1 MPRKPR
7 KKKPLNA
14 RRVKNWV
21 LSFLGLTII
30 FFAITFTVARIAIK
44 TVPDYIADLQAVLSK
59 QSGFD
64 VRIGVLD
71 AEISWLVP
79 RLNLINVNVFDPQ
92 GTRHVLHLD
101 TIDFSLD
108 WIASLRTRSL
118 VVGEISLSGLNAEL
132 TVNRQSQL
140 LFQDYV
146 VSENIDL
153 VQDAAGSSDD
163 AIFQLSER
171 MRYLL
176 NNLDFRIVDSQLRF
190 TDQRRSQ
197 KPKVFSHFN
206 LHLVNQGDQHLI
218 ELRAELPKTYG
229 RYLRLVAEAEGDLFD
244 YKNLQ
249 GKLQLSLENIVAATW
264 LDEYWGELG
273 VAANAD
279 LNADIWLAWQ
289 GTQLNDLY
297 SRFSLQDAALHYLD
311 SEVRSWHMESLSGEL
326 WWQNTDDGWTLD
338 VRDLQAIR
346 GSEVWPKSSAFNLQ
360 YKDSQRAVNLS
371 ADFMRVE
378 SMVYLADMLNSAA
391 IMENSWFNLLAN
403 YQPSGD
409 VKYLQLM
416 MQLDNA
422 DSLQFN
428 ADFDRV
434 SFKLPELE
442 PSAVDNLRGSIVY
455 QDNNAKLKLHSSE
468 SRLHFKRLFRDSM
481 EITQL
486 TGEIDLQR
494 QPDGW
499 QVSSEHLRMHT
510 PHLESQSRFI
520 ISLPENAPAF
530 MDLTTRYQNGNA
542 EFVGRYL
549 PASIMGRNTLAWLD
563 RSILSGRISQGGYQF
578 YGNLQDMPFRASQG
592 VSLAVFDV
600 EQVTLDYQEKWP
612 QINAIDAQLRFEN
625 ESMQLDAKR
634 GKLFDSQIK
643 QTRVEISSFR
653 KPLLNIDGA
662 IDTNLADIAKF
673 FSGSP
678 LDKAIPGY
686 FDNVLLQG
694 KGELALQLDIPLQG
708 KQPVN
713 WRGALRPEQASLTL
727 KRENYQF
734 EGLTGELQF
743 ADGLFEA
750 DGLRARLGEHEL
762 AITVKPADTEIK
774 QHHIT
779 IDGVVDIKQ
788 FLSPLPMVHEYLN
801 GAAHWQ
807 VAIDLSP
814 AQTQTL
820 PQPVLA
826 LRASSQLES
835 VVSRLPGPLAKPSV
849 SALAAELKLRV
860 MPDQKMQLE
869 LQLADNRL
877 LILNELHDYW
887 ALDMAAPSI
896 KGRALISKQSTLA
909 HSLARP
915 LDINLQYLNL
925 PQFID
930 GSSVQDS
937 LEPAAK
943 KQVSES
949 RESHGL
955 DAIKPGDIPSV
966 SLTIAQ
972 LMWDDYVFR
981 DVRLSTTQTRNAMMI
996 KTLKLSTDDYDLSS
1010 EGSWQSSWSQQHSTH
1025 LKTQIQLHDLGRAL
1039 KRLGIT
1045 DDIENTRG
1053 LVDLDLRWN
1062 DKPYAFSWG
1071 KLNGSG
1077 RLALKDGVLSKINA
1091 GPARMLGLF
1100 NLKTVLSLDFASQL
1114 SEGFAFDQA
1123 GGSFS
1128 ISRGNI
1134 YSDNLSIESKVAD
1147 ILLRGRLDMQKKT
1160 VDQTIRVRPHVGSSV
1175 AFGTTVV
1182 AGPAAGG
1189 LVYLLQKM
1197 FTPDKL
1203 SEYEY
1208 RVSGS
1213 LKKPQVTLL
1222 SVPENQTQE
1231 TPPGATTA
1239 DEF

>member
-1 MPRKPR
+1 LSRKPR

-44 TVPDYIADLQAVLSK
+44 TVPDYIADLQTVLSR
-59 QSGFD
+59 QTGFD

-71 AEISWLVP
+71 AEINWLVP

-92 GTRHVLHLD
+92 GTHHVLHLD

-108 WIASLRTRSL
+108 WVASLRTRSL
-118 VVGEISLSGLNAEL
+118 VIGEISLSGLNAEL
-132 TVNRQSQL
+132 TVNQRSQL

-146 VSENIDL
+146 ISENIER
-153 VQDAAGSSDD
+153 VQDAAVSNGE
-163 AIFQLSER
+163 AVFQLSER

-176 NNLDFRIVDSQLRF
+176 NNLDFRIVDSQLRY

-197 KPKVFSHFN
+197 KPKVFNHFK
-206 LHLVNQGDQHLI
+206 LHLMNQGDQHLV
-218 ELRAELPKTYG
+218 ELKAELPQSFG
-229 RYLRLVAEAEGDLFD
+229 RYLRLVAEVEGDLFD
-244 YKNLQ
+244 YKNLA
-249 GKLQLSLENIVAATW
+249 GKLQLSLENIVAAAW

-279 LNADIWLAWQ
+279 MSADIWIAWQ
-289 GTQLNDLY
+289 GTRINDLY

-311 SEVRSWHMESLSGEL
+311 SEVRSWQMDSLAGEL
-326 WWQNTDDGWTLD
+326 WWQHTADGWVLD

-346 GSEVWPKSSAFNLQ
+346 GDEVWPKSTAFNLRYNTQ
-360 YKDSQRAVNLS
+360 QQAVSLQ

-391 IMENSWFNLLAN
+391 IVENSWLNLLAD

-409 VKYLQLM
+409 VKYLQLK

-434 SFKLPELE
+434 SFKLPQFE
-442 PSAVDNLRGSIVY
+442 PSAVDNLRGAIVY
-455 QDNNAKLKLHSSE
+455 QDSNAKLNLHSTE
-468 SRLHFKRLFRDSM
+468 SRLHFRRLFRDSM
-481 EITQL
+481 DITRL
-486 TGEIDLQR
+486 TGQVDLQR
-494 QPDGW
+494 QLDGW
-499 QVSSEHLRMHT
+499 QLSSEHLRMHT
-510 PHLESQSRFI
+510 PHIELQSRFI
-520 ISLPENAPAF
+520 ISIPNNAPAF

-542 EFVGRYL
+542 EFVSRYL
-549 PASIMGRNTLAWLD
+549 PASIMGPNTLAWLD
-563 RSILSGRISQGGYQF
+563 RSILSGRISQGGYLF
-578 YGNLQDMPFRASQG
+578 YGNLRDMPFRSSQG

-600 EQVTLDYQEKWP
+600 EQVKLDYQKNWP
-612 QINAIDAQLRFEN
+612 QIDDIDAQLRFEN
-625 ESMQLDAKR
+625 ERMQIDAKR
-634 GKLFDSQIK
+634 AQLLDSQIK

-653 KPLLNIDGA
+653 QPVLQINGA
-662 IDTNLADIAKF
+662 IDTKLADIGRF
-673 FSGSP
+673 FNDSP
-678 LDKAIPGY
+678 LHKAIPAY

-694 KGELALQLDIPLQG
+694 EGALALQLRIPLKG

-713 WRGALRPEQASLTL
+713 WSGVLKPAQAKLTL
-727 KRENYQF
+727 QRENYQF
-734 EGLTGELQF
+734 DRLNGELKF

-750 DGLRARLGEHEL
+750 DGLRARLGEHDL
-762 AITVKPADTEIK
+762 TIDVKPTHAETK
-774 QHHIT
+774 QHHIN
-779 IDGVVDIKQ
+779 IDGLIDIKQ
-788 FLSPLPMVHEYLN
+788 FLSPLPLVHDYLS

-807 VAIDLSP
+807 VDLDLSP
-814 AQTQTL
+814 TPGL
-820 PQPVLA
+820 RQPVLN
-826 LRASSQLES
+826 LHASSQLES
-835 VVSRLPGPLAKPSV
+835 VLSSLPGPLAKTSV
-849 SALAAELKLRV
+849 NTLPAALKLRV

-869 LQLADNRL
+869 LRL
-877 LILNELHDYW
+877 KDDTELQLNELSDYW
-887 ALDMAAPSI
+887 ALDIAAPSI
-896 KGRALISKQSTLA
+896 KGHAIISKQSTLA

-915 LDINLQYLNL
+915 LDINLQYLDL
-925 PQFID
+925 RQFID
-930 GSSVQDS
+930 ADQYT
-937 LEPAAK
+937 AAQ
-943 KQVSES
+943 KQSAE
-949 RESHGL
+949 R
-955 DAIKPGDIPSV
+955 DASQRLHTVKPGDIPSV
-966 SLTIAQ
+966 NLNISQ
-972 LMWDDYVFR
+972 LLWDDYVFR
-981 DVRLSTTQTRNAMMI
+981 DVLLSSTQTRNAMMI
-996 KTLKLSTDDYDLSS
+996 KALKLSTDHYDLSS
-1010 EGSWQSSWSQQHSTH
+1010 EGSWQSSWSQQHTTH
-1025 LKTQIQLHDLGRAL
+1025 LKSQIRLHDLGGAL
-1039 KRLGIT
+1039 KALDIT

-1053 LVDLDLRWN
+1053 VVDLDLRWN
-1062 DKPYAFSWG
+1062 DAPYAFSWAQ
-1071 KLNGSG
+1071 LNGSG
-1077 RLALKDGVLSKINA
+1077 RLALEDGVLSKINA

-1114 SEGFAFDQA
+1114 TEGFAFDQA

-1128 ISRGNI
+1128 ISKGNI

-1197 FTPDKL
+1197 FTPDKF

-1208 RVSGS
+1208 RVTGS
-1213 LKKPQVTLL
+1213 LQKPQVTLL
-1222 SVPENQTQE
+1222 SVPDAK
-1231 TPPGATTA
+1231 GAESGA
-1239 DEF
+1239 GAVDEF

>member
-1 MPRKPR
+1 MSRKPR
-7 KKKPLNA
+7 KKKPLNF

-44 TVPDYIADLQAVLSK
+44 TVPDYIADLQAVLSD

-71 AEISWLVP
+71 AEINWLVP

-101 TIDFSLD
+101 AIDFSLD
-108 WIASLRTRSL
+108 WVASLRTRSL
-118 VVGEISLSGLNAEL
+118 VVGEISLSGLNAEF
-132 TVNRQSQL
+132 TVNQQSQL

-146 VSENIDL
+146 ISENIDR
-153 VQDAAGSSDD
+153 VQDAADSNGE
-163 AIFQLSER
+163 AVFQLSEH

-197 KPKVFSHFN
+197 KPKVFNHFN

-218 ELRAELPKTYG
+218 ELKAELPQAFG
-229 RYLRLVAEAEGDLFD
+229 RYLRLVAQVEGDLFD
-244 YKNLQ
+244 YKNLAGQ
-249 GKLQLSLENIVAATW
+249 LQLSLENIVAAAW

-289 GTQLNDLY
+289 GRQIKDLY

-311 SEVRSWHMESLSGEL
+311 SEVRSWQMESLAGEL
-326 WWQNTDDGWTLD
+326 WWQDTTDGWTLD

-346 GSEVWPKSSAFNLQ
+346 GNEVWPKSTALNLQ
-360 YKDSQRAVNLS
+360 YKTQQQEVSLR

-391 IMENSWFNLLAN
+391 IVENSWLNLLAD

-409 VKYLQLM
+409 VKYLQLT

-434 SFKLPELE
+434 SFKLPKFE
-442 PSAVDNLRGSIVY
+442 PSAVDNLRGAIEY
-455 QDNNAKLKLHSSE
+455 QNSNAKLKLQSSE
-468 SRLHFKRLFRDSM
+468 SRLHFDRLFRDSM
-481 EITQL
+481 ELSQL
-486 TGEIDLQR
+486 SGEVDLQR
-494 QPDGW
+494 QKAGW
-499 QVSSEHLRMHT
+499 QVSSEYLRMHT
-510 PHLESQSRFI
+510 PHIESQSRFI
-520 ISLPENAPAF
+520 ISLPEDAPAF

-542 EFVGRYL
+542 EYISRYL
-549 PASIMGRNTLAWLD
+549 PASIMGANTLAWLD
-563 RSILSGRISQGGYQF
+563 RSIVSGRIRQGAYQF
-578 YGNLQDMPFRASQG
+578 YGALRDMPFRASQG

-600 EQVTLDYQEKWP
+600 EQVKLDYQKNWP
-612 QINAIDAQLRFEN
+612 QIDGIDGQLRFEN
-625 ESMQLDAKR
+625 ERMQIDATR
-634 GKLFDSQIK
+634 GQLLNSQIK

-653 KPLLNIDGA
+653 QPVLQIDGA
-662 IDTNLADIAKF
+662 IDAQLADIGQF
-673 FSGSP
+673 FNSSP
-678 LDKAIPGY
+678 LHKTIPAY

-694 KGELALQLDIPLQG
+694 EGELALQLRIPLKG
-708 KQPVN
+708 KQSVN
-713 WRGALRPEQASLTL
+713 WSGVLRPDQARLTL
-727 KRENYQF
+727 QRENYQF
-734 EGLTGELQF
+734 DQLHGELKF
-743 ADGLFEA
+743 ADGLFDA
-750 DGLRARLGEHEL
+750 GDLHARLGRHDL
-762 AITVKPADTEIK
+762 AIAVKSTDADTK
-774 QHHIT
+774 QHHIA
-779 IDGVVDIKQ
+779 IDGLIDINQ
-788 FLSPLPMVHEYLN
+788 FLSPLPAVHDYFS
-801 GAAHWQ
+801 GASHWQ

-814 AQTQTL
+814 TQGQS
-820 PQPVLA
+820 QPVLD

-835 VVSRLPGPLAKPSV
+835 VLSRLPGPLAKSSV
-849 SALAAELKLRV
+849 RPLPANLQLRV
-860 MPDQKMQLE
+860 MPDQKMQLQ
-869 LQLADNRL
+869 LQLADDRQL
-877 LILNELHDYW
+877 QLNELSDFW
-887 ALDMAAPSI
+887 ALDIAAPSI
-896 KGRALISKQSTLA
+896 KGRAIISKQSSLA
-909 HSLARP
+909 SSLARP
-915 LDINLQYLNL
+915 LEINLQYLNL
-925 PQFID
+925 RQFIGGD
-930 GSSVQDS
+930 LAADASATQKSVEDRASQN
-937 LEPAAK
+937 LAR
-943 KQVSES
+943 V
-949 RESHGL
+949 
-955 DAIKPGDIPSV
+955 KPGDIPSV
-966 SLTIAQ
+966 NLNIGQ
-972 LMWDDYVFR
+972 LQWDDYVFR
-981 DVRLSTTQTRNAMMI
+981 DVLLSTTQTQNAMMV
-996 KTLKLSTDDYDLSS
+996 KELQLSTDDYDLNS
-1010 EGSWQSSWSQQHSTH
+1010 EGSWQSSWSQQHMTH
-1025 LKTQIQLHDLGRAL
+1025 LKSQIKIHNLGAAL
-1039 KRLGIT
+1039 KALDIT
-1045 DDIENTRG
+1045 EDIENTRG
-1053 LVDLDLRWN
+1053 VVDLDLRWN
-1062 DKPYAFSWG
+1062 DKPYAFSWL

-1077 RLALKDGVLSKINA
+1077 RLALEDGVLSKINA

-1114 SEGFAFDQA
+1114 SKGFAFDEA

-1128 ISRGNI
+1128 ISKGNI

-1160 VDQTIRVRPHVGSSV
+1160 VDQVIRVRPHVGSSV

-1208 RVSGS
+1208 SVSGS
-1213 LKKPQVTLL
+1213 LQKPQVTLL
-1222 SVPENQTQE
+1222 SAPEARTKQTGS
-1231 TPPGATTA
+1231 GATA
-1239 DEF
+1239 GDGF

>member
-44 TVPDYIADLQAVLSK
+44 TVPDYIADLQTALSK

-71 AEISWLVP
+71 AEINWLVP

-108 WIASLRTRSL
+108 WFASLRTRSL
-118 VVGEISLSGLNAEL
+118 VVGEISLSGLNGEL

-146 VSENIDL
+146 ISENINR
-153 VQDAAGSSDD
+153 VQDAAGSGDN
-163 AIFQLSER
+163 AIFKLSER
-171 MRYLL
+171 MQYLL
-176 NNLDFRIVDSQLRF
+176 NNLNFRIIDSQLRF

-197 KPKVFSHFN
+197 KPRVFSHFN
-206 LHLVNQGDQHLI
+206 LHLMNQGDQHLV
-218 ELRAELPKTYG
+218 ELKAELPQTYG

-311 SEVRSWHMESLSGEL
+311 SEVRSWQMESLAGEL
-326 WWQNTDDGWTLD
+326 WWQNTADGWTLD

-360 YKDSQRAVNLS
+360 YKDSQRTVNLS

-378 SMVYLADMLNSAA
+378 SMIYLADMLNSAA
-391 IMENSWFNLLAN
+391 IVENSWFNLLAD

-434 SFKLPELE
+434 SFKLPEFE
-442 PSAVDNLRGSIVY
+442 PSAVDNLRGTIEY
-455 QDNNAKLKLHSSE
+455 RDNNAKLKLHSSE

-481 EITQL
+481 EITRL
-486 TGEIDLQR
+486 TGELDLQR
-494 QPDGW
+494 QPNGW

-510 PHLESQSRFI
+510 PHIESQSRFI

-542 EFVGRYL
+542 EYIGRYL

-563 RSILSGRISQGGYQF
+563 RSILSGRIRQGGYQF
-578 YGNLQDMPFRASQG
+578 YGNLRDMPFRASQG

-600 EQVTLDYQEKWP
+600 EQVKLDYQNNWP
-612 QINAIDAQLRFEN
+612 QIDEIDAQLRFEN
-625 ESMQLDAKR
+625 ESMQIDAER
-634 GKLFDSQIK
+634 GKLFNSQIK
-643 QTRVEISSFR
+643 QTRVEINSFR
-653 KPLLNIDGA
+653 KPLLNIDGT
-662 IDTNLADIAKF
+662 IDTNLADIGQF
-673 FSGSP
+673 FNDSP
-678 LDKAIPGY
+678 LDKSIPGY

-694 KGELALQLDIPLQG
+694 KGQLALQLDIPLSG
-708 KQPVN
+708 KQTVN
-713 WRGALRPEQASLTL
+713 WRGVLKPEQARLTL
-727 KRENYQF
+727 QRENYQF

-750 DGLRARLGEHEL
+750 DDLRARLGEHEL
-762 AITVKPADTEIK
+762 AITVKPADTEIQ
-774 QHHIT
+774 QHHIAV
-779 IDGVVDIKQ
+779 DGVVDIKQ

-801 GAAHWQ
+801 GASHWQ
-807 VAIDLSP
+807 VVIDLSP
-814 AQTQTL
+814 A
-820 PQPVLA
+820 PISGQPVLA
-826 LRASSQLES
+826 LHASSQLES
-835 VVSRLPGPLAKPSV
+835 VLSSLPGPLAKT
-849 SALAAELKLRV
+849 SADALPAELQLRV

-877 LILNELHDYW
+877 LSLKELHDYW
-887 ALDMAAPSI
+887 ALDIAAPSI
-896 KGRALISKQSTLA
+896 KGNAIISKQA
-909 HSLARP
+909 SLARP
-915 LDINLQYLNL
+915 LDINLQQLNL
-925 PQFID
+925 RQFID
-930 GSSVQDS
+930 ASSAQDS

-949 RESHGL
+949 HESHGL

-966 SLTIAQ
+966 NLTIAQ
-972 LMWDDYVFR
+972 LIWDEYVFR
-981 DVRLSTTQTRNAMMI
+981 DVRLSTTQTQNAMMI

-1025 LKTQIQLHDLGRAL
+1025 LKTQIQLHNLGRAL
-1039 KRLGIT
+1039 KRLDIT
-1045 DDIENTRG
+1045 SDIEDTRG

-1077 RLALKDGVLSKINA
+1077 RLALKEGVLSKINA

-1123 GGSFS
+1123 DGSFS

-1160 VDQTIRVRPHVGSSV
+1160 VEQTIRVRPHVGSSV

-1222 SVPENQTQE
+1222 SVPDNQAQQSA
-1231 TPPGATTA
+1231 PGATTA